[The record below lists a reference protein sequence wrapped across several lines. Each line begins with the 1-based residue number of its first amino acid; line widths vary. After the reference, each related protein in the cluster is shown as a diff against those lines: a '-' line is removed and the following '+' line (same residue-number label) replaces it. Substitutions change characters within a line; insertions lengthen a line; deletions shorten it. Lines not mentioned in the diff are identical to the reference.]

1 MKKIMESW
9 RSHYKRLAA
18 QNILAESIVEK
29 EEFPPQEGGNGSS
42 EAYSVLSAEQDMMAD
57 VFAIGEGDDNGS
69 ALEMIRSDEW
79 EEPNAKRFLE
89 SLNAGKRGE
98 FLAPYSEKD
107 LSAMKLFKLKEHNLG
122 FAVKSDGDIVSVHNN
137 SGLGGLGKEMMAAA
151 VRNGGKK
158 LDHFDG
164 FLTGFYKKNGFGKV
178 TDAWAWN
185 DKYAPENWKYEPVN
199 IFDPRTSIYADELR
213 KYNSVEEMPDDL
225 KAKIRAYES
234 GRPDVVFR
242 QLG

>member
-18 QNILAESIVEK
+18 QNILAESIVDK
-29 EEFPPQEGGNGSS
+29 EELPLQEPGEG
-42 EAYSVLSAEQDMMAD
+42 SAENYSILAAEHDMMAD
-57 VFAIGEGDDNGS
+57 VFALGEGDDNTS
-69 ALEMIRSDEW
+69 VLEMIRTDQW
-79 EEPNAKRFLE
+79 EESNAKRFLE
-89 SLNAGKRGE
+89 SLSAGTRGG
-98 FLAPYSEKD
+98 FLTPYSEKD
-107 LSAMKLFKLKEHNLG
+107 LAAMKLFKLEDHNLG
-122 FAVKSDGDIVSVHNN
+122 FAIKPDGDIVSVHNN
-137 SGLGGLGKEMMAAA
+137 SGLGGVGNEMMSAA

-164 FLTGFYKKNGFGKV
+164 FLTGFYNKNGFGKV

-199 IFDPRTSIYADELR
+199 IFDPRTSIYANEIK
-213 KYNSVEEMPDDL
+213 KYNSIEEMPDDL
-225 KAKIRAYES
+225 RAKIRAYES

>member
-79 EEPNAKRFLE
+79 EEKDAQRFLD
-89 SLNAGKRGE
+89 SLNAGKRGG
-98 FLAPYSEKD
+98 FLTPYSESD
-107 LSAMKLFKLKEHNLG
+107 LAKMNLFKLKDHNLG
-122 FAVKSDGDIVSVHNN
+122 FAIKDDGDIVSVHNN
-137 SGLGGLGKEMMAAA
+137 SGLGGIGNEMMSAA

-199 IFDPRTSIYADELR
+199 IFDPRTSIHADEIK
-213 KYNSVEEMPDDL
+213 KYNSVEDMPDDL